1 MFTPEEFEALLNQ
14 AEAQHHLATCY
25 EKGLGVE
32 VNAKKTQ
39 QWKEKALAQGF
50 EPPSEEATRD
60 ADAQK

>member
-14 AEAQHHLATCY
+14 AEAQYYLATCY

-32 VNAKKTQ
+32 VNAQKNQ

-50 EPPSEEATRD
+50 EPPTEEATGE
-60 ADAQK
+60 